1 MYLRTFLIS
10 NVRTYLPSYL
20 PTYLTCTYLTYLPT
34 YLPTYGRCNEQE
46 IWNKKCREWLQ
57 CLLLRSAR
65 TNERKNFSFMCE
77 RISERER
84 KRVCVWFVW
93 LWGVWEWVR
102 ERERERVRKREKE
115 SEKERERERVRKR
128 ERDLYVCAILRLEFR
143 SATPFSFILFSHSK
157 IAPFV
162 GSFFYLPL
170 TI

>member
-102 ERERERVRKREKE
+102 EREW
-115 SEKERERERVRKR
+115 ERERKRVRKR
-128 ERDLYVCAILRLEFR
+128 EREREWEREREICTCVQYYGWN
-143 SATPFSFILFSHSK
+143 SALPHLFH
-157 IAPFV
+157 
-162 GSFFYLPL
+162 SFFFRTLKL
-170 TI
+170 CLLLVHFSTFL